1 MRDSGDPEITFF
13 NIEDGSFI
21 SALDALK
28 ERFDG
33 LVQGG
38 ETVLHGCPST
48 TSFRIEVKVVY
59 NPSDALAGLK
69 MRNGQATNPGRIR

>member
-1 MRDSGDPEITFF
+1 MRDSGDPEIIFF
-13 NIEDGSFI
+13 NMEDGSFI

-38 ETVLHGCPST
+38 ETVLHGCSST
-48 TSFRIEVKVVY
+48 ILTTVIHYKFLSRKR
-59 NPSDALAGLK
+59 SDH
-69 MRNGQATNPGRIR
+69 